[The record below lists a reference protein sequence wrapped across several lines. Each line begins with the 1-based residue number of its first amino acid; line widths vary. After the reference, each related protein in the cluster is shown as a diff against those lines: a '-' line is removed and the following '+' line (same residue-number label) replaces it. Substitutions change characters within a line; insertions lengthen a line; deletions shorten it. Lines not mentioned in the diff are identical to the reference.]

1 MNKHI
6 TIAHLATC
14 LALAATLILPASC
27 RHGGESGEGRE
38 DADSLATWVK
48 LAPEELVM
56 RPVGEFSRDWMAL
69 AMGNAKS
76 FNSMTIS
83 WGSVGQLWN
92 KPVVTVY
99 VSSDRYSKK
108 LMDNS
113 NWFTISRFPDKREY
127 KDGLIYLGSHSQ
139 KDDPDKT
146 ANSGLRVDFTEQ
158 GNPRFKDAELVIE
171 CKKIYSDEFKKDK
184 LPQDIRDGIYSSTG
198 LHTMYIGEIVN
209 VYEKHWL
216 QEQVQSD
223 SLSRK
228 RSRK

>member
-6 TIAHLATC
+6 IKVHMTTC
-14 LALAATLILPASC
+14 LALVASLILSASC
-27 RHGGESGEGRE
+27 QHGGDSGESRE
-38 DADSLATWVK
+38 DRDSLATWVK
-48 LAPEELVM
+48 LAPDELVM

-76 FNSMTIS
+76 YNSMTIS

-113 NWFTISRFPDKREY
+113 NWFTISRFPDNREY

-146 ANSGLRVDFTEQ
+146 ANSGLRVEFTEL

-171 CKKIYSDEFKKDK
+171 CKKIYSDEFEKDK
-184 LPQDIRDGIYSSTG
+184 LPKDIKDGIYSSTG

-209 VYEKHWL
+209 VYEKHWQ